1 MVSFYDFIKDFDLAD
16 GDKLDS
22 DEIYCTERKKP
33 DRNEGSTIWSFEN
46 KMLKNVNNEKEICIS
61 EKENIITYLQNKNDL
76 SKGLLIVSGMDKSG
90 DGLYQIIL
98 SNFAVSKNNKN

>member
-1 MVSFYDFIKDFDLAD
+1 MVSFYDFIKDFDLTD
-16 GDKLDS
+16 GDKLDT

-33 DRNEGSTIWSFEN
+33 DRNEGSAILSFEN
-46 KMLKNVNNEKEICIS
+46 KMLITVNNEKKICIS

-76 SKGLLIVSGMDKSG
+76 PKGLLIVSGMDKSG